1 MKQCKTLAIHDLS
14 CVGRCSLTVALPILS
29 AAGIETSVLPTAV
42 LSAHSGFDGFT
53 YRDMTEDLPAVIEH
67 FSSLGLRFD
76 ALYSGYLG
84 SYAQLGQMTR
94 LFDRFGSSET
104 LILVDPVMAD
114 DGKLYCNFTPEF
126 VRGMA
131 ELCARADVIVPNI
144 TEAFFLLG
152 LAYEAPP
159 YTEARIREL
168 LLSLAKL
175 GNFDIVLTGVVCRE
189 GEQGVAVYERSSGRV
204 SEYRQPA
211 VEGIYCGS
219 GDVFASALLAG
230 LLNGKPLYQAATI
243 AADFTTASI
252 LSTHD
257 EGRDV
262 RYGVNFERNLPVL
275 LRALNL
281 I

>member
-1 MKQCKTLAIHDLS
+1 MKQCNTLAIHDLS

-42 LSAHSGFDGFT
+42 LSAHSGFEGFT
-53 YRDMTEDLPAVIEH
+53 YRDMTGDIPGIVKHLTA
-67 FSSLGLRFD
+67 LNLRFD

-84 SYAQLGQMTR
+84 SYAQLGQMAQ
-94 LFDRFGSSET
+94 LFEQFGSPET
-104 LILVDPVMAD
+104 LILTDPVMAD

-126 VRGMA
+126 ARGMA
-131 ELCARADVIVPNI
+131 ELCARADVIVPNV

-152 LAYEAPP
+152 IPYEAPP
-159 YTEARIREL
+159 YSEERIREL

-175 GNFDIVLTGVVCRE
+175 GSFDIVLTGVVCRE
-189 GEQGVAVYERSSGRV
+189 GEQGIAVYERAAKRIAT
-204 SEYRQPA
+204 YCLPA
-211 VEGIYCGS
+211 VEGTYCGT

-230 LLNGKPLYQAATI
+230 LLNGISLYRSAAI

-252 LSTHD
+252 RSTRK

-262 RYGVNFERNLPVL
+262 RYGVNFERQLPSL
-275 LRALNL
+275 LKALHL
-281 I
+281 V

>member
-1 MKQCKTLAIHDLS
+1 MKQCNTLAIHDLS

-29 AAGIETSVLPTAV
+29 AAGVETSVLPTAV
-42 LSAHSGFDGFT
+42 LSAHSGFEGFT
-53 YRDMTEDLPAVIEH
+53 YRDMTGDIPDIVGH
-67 FSSLGLRFD
+67 FAELKLRFD

-84 SYAQLGQMTR
+84 SYAQLEQISR
-94 LFDRFGSSET
+94 LFEAFGSSDA

-114 DGKLYCNFTPEF
+114 DGKLYRNFTPEF
-126 VRGMA
+126 AKGMA
-131 ELCARADVIVPNI
+131 KLCAQADVIVPNV

-152 LAYEAPP
+152 IPYETPP
-159 YTEARIREL
+159 YSEERIREL
-168 LLSLAKL
+168 LLSLAEY
-175 GNFDIVLTGVVCRE
+175 GRFDIVLTGVVCRE
-189 GEQGVAVYERSSGRV
+189 GEQGIVVYERASGHI
-204 SEYRQPA
+204 SEYRRPA
-211 VEGIYCGS
+211 VEGTYCGS

-252 LSTHD
+252 LSTHE